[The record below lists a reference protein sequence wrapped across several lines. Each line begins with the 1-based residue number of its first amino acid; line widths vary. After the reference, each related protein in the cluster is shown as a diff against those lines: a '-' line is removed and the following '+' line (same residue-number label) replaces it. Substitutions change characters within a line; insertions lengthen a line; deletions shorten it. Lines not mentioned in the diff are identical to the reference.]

1 MDNTDDIKETERKSF
16 MNKISHKVFS
26 QPGDDHCLHLI
37 LFLFSIFAIILI
49 HPICKIYCH
58 DLPAMQ
64 QKVFMYI

>member
-37 LFLFSIFAIILI
+37 YFFSVFLL
-49 HPICKIYCH
+49 
-58 DLPAMQ
+58 
-64 QKVFMYI
+64 